1 MLQTLP
7 EVPIVPVRKFFESA
21 CEAIRCKQILK
32 LASHRRVIVFDR
44 DYPDVMSG
52 EIEGTQDFQ
61 FRALGVDRQIIDGLG
76 GDVMAQ
82 KIVERDSL
90 DCVPRSALPRNGMQ
104 WHADPYPK
112 GP

>member
-1 MLQTLP
+1 M
-7 EVPIVPVRKFFESA
+7 
-21 CEAIRCKQILK
+21 
-32 LASHRRVIVFDR
+32 IVFDR

-76 GDVMAQ
+76 GAVMAQ

-90 DCVPRSALPRNGMQ
+90 DCVPRSALPRNGMLIPIRKARDRCQ
-104 WHADPYPK
+104 LGHLWFGEVELLAAFGPHAP
-112 GP
+112 